1 MSRVFILALVAGL
14 ITGCATQPPG
24 DPAPTPT
31 ALRIEITRS
40 LEWLRPAMAECAQQT
55 QGLTLSVQSTAV
67 TDQSLEDGD
76 VLLRWSS
83 LAPASAA
90 PFEIG
95 KDMLAVIVNPENPV
109 DTLDAAQLK
118 DFYSGQA
125 AVWTDAEGA
134 SSGAVQTWV
143 YPAGDDAQ
151 LLLTSTLLADLPIA
165 TTARIAPN
173 PAAMLEAVAADPLAI
188 GFLPARWLD
197 STVRQITVTGYASD
211 QWTLPILAVTR
222 SEPSGITRDW
232 LLCVQDKIAQ

>member
-1 MSRVFILALVAGL
+1 
-14 ITGCATQPPG
+14 
-24 DPAPTPT
+24 
-31 ALRIEITRS
+31 
-40 LEWLRPAMAECAQQT
+40 MAECAQQT

-67 TDQSLEDGD
+67 TDQSLEDND

-83 LAPASAA
+83 LVPANAA

-95 KDMLAVIVNPENPV
+95 KDSLAVIVNPENPIG
-109 DTLDAAQLK
+109 TLDMPKVK
-118 DFYSGQA
+118 DFYTGQA

-134 SSGAVQTWV
+134 PLGSVQTWV
-143 YPAGDDAQ
+143 YPSEEDTQ
-151 LLLTSTLLADLPIA
+151 ILLTSTLLADLPTV

-188 GFLPARWLD
+188 GFVPARWLD
-197 STVRQITVTGYASD
+197 STVRKISITGYASD

-232 LLCVQDKIAQ
+232 LLCIQDQIEP